1 MKLPA
6 VARDFN
12 ASAPLGWGNCF
23 GWYPC
28 GAVPLQIAVG
38 CWYSSICSML
48 LRNTKMSSTK
58 TDPNSSESKCDLKAN
73 VRCCCSNVTF
83 ADHRYRLI
91 SKGRE
96 SSEASE
102 QTNDK

>member
-1 MKLPA
+1 MCHVSGHLPPSLPRETDSFGISMKLPA

-38 CWYSSICSML
+38 C
-48 LRNTKMSSTK
+48 
-58 TDPNSSESKCDLKAN
+58 SEVVPKN
-73 VRCCCSNVTF
+73 
-83 ADHRYRLI
+83 
-91 SKGRE
+91 
-96 SSEASE
+96 
-102 QTNDK
+102 

>member
-1 MKLPA
+1 
-6 VARDFN
+6 
-12 ASAPLGWGNCF
+12 
-23 GWYPC
+23 
-28 GAVPLQIAVG
+28 
-38 CWYSSICSML
+38 
-48 LRNTKMSSTK
+48 MSSTK